1 MRFVLGILFG
11 ILTLGAVAFGAAVV
25 PKAFSITN
33 QYVRLVLGDLDQIAL
48 GSGKPLMRVASN
60 EPKGSASDFLWIKGG
75 TQSASGP
82 IAATE
87 SGQPI
92 IIDAILQKDSKPPSN
107 WTVMAGAAIES
118 VGDCLP
124 AHPQDG
130 TRVAHA
136 YAGISTKDDA
146 LYILSAAQ
154 FAARMNRYADG
165 FKRNGDGVVGRPEK
179 VQLVDLI
186 VTDTSQPLHLVLS
199 GSNTEILWV
208 LHADEVVD
216 IRGVT
221 LLNGRVQA
229 LAGFSDDIKTQ
240 SIDEAEFKSCGIVPT
255 YPAIEGLN
263 PMETRFNLEEVD
275 EDDFET
281 IDPEEQEDEPTKD
294 DKIAAYERW
303 FRRAFGIRAFE
314 TRTGYYEGTAVLI
327 GPSEGVAPV
336 IATSLGGINLRV
348 PEGTRVYGRGYA
360 RYQEV
365 LEDEINAEFENLV
378 GIPLSTYYA
387 NAGTS
392 R

>member
-11 ILTLGAVAFGAAVV
+11 IFTLGAVAFGAAVL
-25 PKAFSITN
+25 PKAISITN
-33 QYVRLVLGDLDQIAL
+33 RYLFHFFSDFDQIVL

-92 IIDAILQKDSKPPSN
+92 FIDAILQKDSKAPKN
-107 WTVMAGAAIES
+107 WSLTAGAAIEA
-118 VGDCLP
+118 VGDCRP
-124 AHPQDG
+124 VHPQEG

-136 YAGISTKDDA
+136 YAGLSTKDDA

-186 VTDTSQPLHLVLS
+186 VTDSSQPLHLVLS

-208 LHADEVVD
+208 LHAAEGVD

-221 LLNGRVQA
+221 LLNGRAQA
-229 LAGFSDDIKTQ
+229 LAGFSDDIVAQ
-240 SIDEAEFKSCGIVPT
+240 SIDEAEFKSCGIDPT
-255 YPAIEGLN
+255 YPAFEGLN
-263 PMETRFNLEEVD
+263 PMETRFNLDEED
-275 EDDFET
+275 EDDWDLPKP
-281 IDPEEQEDEPTKD
+281 IDPRAEPTKD
-294 DKIAAYERW
+294 DKIAAYDRW

-336 IATSLGGINLRV
+336 MATSLSGINLRV

-360 RYQEV
+360 RYEDV
-365 LEDEINAEFENLV
+365 LEAEINTEFENLV
-378 GIPLSTYYA
+378 GVPLSTYYA
-387 NAGTS
+387 NAGAS
-392 R
+392 K